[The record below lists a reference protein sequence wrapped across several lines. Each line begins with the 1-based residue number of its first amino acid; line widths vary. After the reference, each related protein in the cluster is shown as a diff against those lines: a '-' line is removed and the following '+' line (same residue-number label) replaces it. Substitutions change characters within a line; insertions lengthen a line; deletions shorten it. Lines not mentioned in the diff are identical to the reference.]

1 LIMTTRGFNSFTKKI
16 YIKSDITKLYWC
28 WATAQGISKWFLR
41 KATYLTPLGDTKPPI
56 EQIAKG
62 DSYIWKWHNWDG
74 QEEGKILA
82 ANGKDFLEFTFANN
96 CGVSIS
102 MEPQGESVLLTLQQY
117 NIPIDDNSKLNIYF
131 GCSNGWTFWLTNLK
145 AYLEHGI
152 TLNETD
158 IDLRKLPLA
167 EFEFVNI

>member
-1 LIMTTRGFNSFTKKI
+1 MTRPMFDSFTKKI
-16 YIKSDITKLYWC
+16 YIKSDLQKLYWC
-28 WATAQGISKWFLR
+28 WTTAQGISKWFLK
-41 KATYLTPLGDTKPPI
+41 KATYLTPTGNTKSPM

-62 DSYIWKWHNWDG
+62 DSYIWEWHNWNG

-96 CGVSIS
+96 CSVTIS
-102 MEPQGESVLLTLQQY
+102 MELQEEYVLLTLKQY
-117 NIPIDDNSKLNIYF
+117 NIPTDDKSKVNIYF

-158 IDLRKLPLA
+158 IDLRNLPNA